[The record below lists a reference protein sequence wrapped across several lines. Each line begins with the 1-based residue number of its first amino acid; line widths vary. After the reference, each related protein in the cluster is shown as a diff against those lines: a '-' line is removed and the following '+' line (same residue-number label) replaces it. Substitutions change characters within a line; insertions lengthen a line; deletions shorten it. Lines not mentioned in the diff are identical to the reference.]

1 MVLALTLGTGILTT
15 ALSWALVVEWAIY
28 WIGR

>member
-1 MVLALTLGTGILTT
+1 MTLALILGTGILTT
-15 ALSWALVVEWAIY
+15 ALGWALTVEWAIY